1 MPIDTNQIAGIIEPS
16 LDAMGYRLVR
26 VAVLGAG
33 RTTLQIMAERRDD
46 ASMTV
51 DDCADISR
59 SVSALLD
66 VADPIA
72 SAYTLEVSSPGIDR
86 PLVRP
91 EDYDRFAGFE
101 ARIEV
106 SRPISGRKRFRGRLL
121 GRSGDTVRLIA
132 EAGEVE
138 VPLSAIARAK
148 LVLTDDLL
156 ALAQGKIG
164 PAVGDHLDDG
174 HGIFPTRIDHVR
186 SAERS
191 RRGNLFITLH
201 HRDHFH
207 PGKLGHVYEHQPDR
221 SGADHHHIGIAAGR
235 KGSREGE
242 GGHSHDSNVV
252 VCRCSLSACALSRG
266 SRQRSSG
273 LRLELK
279 HAGPRRTLRTQ
290 SGPP

>member
-1 MPIDTNQIAGIIEPS
+1 LPIDTNQIAGIIEPS

-33 RTTLQIMAERRDD
+33 RATLQIMAERRDD

-156 ALAQGKIG
+156 ALAQGKTG
-164 PAVGDHLDDG
+164 AAAPAH
-174 HGIFPTRIDHVR
+174 
-186 SAERS
+186 
-191 RRGNLFITLH
+191 
-201 HRDHFH
+201 
-207 PGKLGHVYEHQPDR
+207 
-221 SGADHHHIGIAAGR
+221 
-235 KGSREGE
+235 
-242 GGHSHDSNVV
+242 
-252 VCRCSLSACALSRG
+252 
-266 SRQRSSG
+266 
-273 LRLELK
+273 
-279 HAGPRRTLRTQ
+279 
-290 SGPP
+290 